1 MKNIL
6 WTLAYVALASSAL
19 AVNLGDKKT
28 LTFST
33 TGVDKY
39 TDGTTVLDNE
49 QYALVY
55 VAPTKTF
62 GGFYTDGSLVNTDDN
77 QLLCKLAAA
86 KDGKCPEKRVQFP
99 WSLIKKSAGGSFV
112 VVVLDTRAPDT
123 STTGKLGD
131 LIMGWGVAGQT
142 AGISSSSIE
151 IKSISNSEQA
161 VNAGN
166 APQLPPDVAA
176 PVITGIEVKG
186 DKVVVTI
193 DKASPKAYYGLNAT
207 DDVKK
212 NKGQWVK
219 TEFAKRKKGDVSGK
233 MELEYPVSEGVKFFQ
248 VTAPATAN

>member
-77 QLLCKLAAA
+77 QLLCKLAVA
-86 KDGKCPEKRVQFP
+86 KDGKCPEQRVQFN
-99 WSLIKKSAGGSFV
+99 WSLIKKGAGGSFV
-112 VVVLDTRAPDT
+112 VVVLDTRSPDT

-151 IKSISNSEQA
+151 IKSISSDQA
-161 VNAGN
+161 VSPGN
-166 APQLPPDVAA
+166 APQLPPDVVA
-176 PVITGIEVKG
+176 PVITGIEVKN
-186 DKVVVTI
+186 DKVIVSMENV
-193 DKASPKAYYGLNAT
+193 SPKAYYGLNAT

-212 NKGQWVK
+212 NKGQWLK
-219 TEFAKRKKGDVSGK
+219 TEFAKRKKGDASGK
-233 MELEYPVSEGVKFFQ
+233 MELEYPVSEGAKFFQ
-248 VTAPATAN
+248 VVAPATAN

>member
-39 TDGTTVLDNE
+39 ADGTQVKDKE

-55 VAPTKTF
+55 VASDKIF
-62 GGFYTDGSLVNTDDN
+62 GGFYTDGSLVNTNDN

-86 KDGKCPEKRVQFP
+86 KDGRCPEQRVQFG
-99 WSLIKKSAGGSFV
+99 WSIITKGAGGKFV
-112 VVVLDTRAPDT
+112 VVVLDTRAPNTEAD
-123 STTGKLGD
+123 GKLGD
-131 LIMGWGVAGQT
+131 LIMGWGVAGET
-142 AGISSSSIE
+142 AGVSSGSIE
-151 IKSISNSEQA
+151 IKSISSEVA
-161 VNAGN
+161 VSAGS

-176 PVITGIEVKG
+176 PVITGVEVKA

-193 DKASPKAYYGLNAT
+193 DNASPKAYYGLNST
-207 DDVKK
+207 DDIKK
-212 NKGQWVK
+212 DKGQWMK
-219 TEFAKRKKGDVSGK
+219 TEFAKRKKGDISGK
-233 MELEYPVSEGVKFFQ
+233 MELEYPVSEGAKFFQ
-248 VTAPATAN
+248 ATAPATAN